1 MPSTQGG
8 YSTIES
14 RRVSWLS
21 SRKNKKENIS
31 RKVLTSNFFSA
42 IMSTTKEVVT
52 MTTQEIIKELMVKEN
67 KTNARFA
74 SDLEISQAAL
84 WDRLNNGK
92 RKDLSISVLSKMLRL
107 LGYKIQI
114 VPRNKKLPDD
124 SYEID

>member
-1 MPSTQGG
+1 
-8 YSTIES
+8 
-14 RRVSWLS
+14 
-21 SRKNKKENIS
+21 
-31 RKVLTSNFFSA
+31 
-42 IMSTTKEVVT
+42 

-84 WDRLNNGK
+84 WDRLNNSK

-124 SYEID
+124 SYEIE